1 MQPPYSGRTSACV
14 SRPRSP
20 AYRTAALSLG
30 IALIVATP
38 VVALLPG
45 PVGIFTFAGGAGL
58 VLQNSRWARYQFVR
72 GKRRFPKTGQLADRA
87 LRRASAR
94 RRRLRDQAAAAVD

>member
-1 MQPPYSGRTSACV
+1 M
-14 SRPRSP
+14 SRSRNP
-20 AYRTAALSLG
+20 ALRTAALSLG
-30 IALIVATP
+30 ALLILVTP

-58 VLQNSRWARYQFVR
+58 VLQNSRWAKYQFAR
-72 GKRRFPKTGQLADRA
+72 GKRRFPRTGRLADRA

-94 RRRLRDQAAAAVD
+94 RRRAREQAATAVD